1 MWRALLTTIIV
12 MLTSVLA
19 QAEEEILMNMS
30 HDQVAITAG
39 FEGSQIIIF
48 GAVKRETEIPK
59 DPLNVIVTIS
69 GPKEAIQV
77 RRKSRKFGI
86 WINTDI
92 VEVDEAPSFYAV
104 ATSAPWDDV
113 LSATEDL
120 RYKISIPLAIRS
132 VGAPSTVQDSQSF
145 TEALIRINTANE
157 LYSILPS
164 SVNIQDNT
172 LFHTAIDL
180 PANLV
185 EGNYEARV
193 FLTRN
198 QSVVSQYN
206 TKLDVKKVGLERFLF
221 NMSRDMPLAY
231 ALMSLVIA
239 GVMGWAASAIFT
251 AIRSR

>member
-1 MWRALLTTIIV
+1 MLRATLAILVT
-12 MLTSVLA
+12 MLTGALA
-19 QAEEEILMNMS
+19 HADEEILMNMS

-39 FEGSQIIIF
+39 FDGSQIIIF
-48 GAVKRETEIPK
+48 GAVKRETEIPE
-59 DPLNVIVTIS
+59 DPLHVIVTVS
-69 GPKEAIQV
+69 GPKEAVQV

-92 VEVDEAPSFYAV
+92 VDVDEAPSFYAI
-104 ATSAPWDDV
+104 ATTAPWEEV

-132 VGAPSTVQDSQSF
+132 VGAPSSVQDPQSF
-145 TEALIRINTANE
+145 SEALIRINTANE

-164 SVNIQDNT
+164 TVTIQDST
-172 LFHTAIDL
+172 LFHAAIDL

-185 EGNYEARV
+185 EGDYEARV

-198 QSVVSQYN
+198 QSVVSQYD

-221 NMSRDMPLAY
+221 NMSRDMPLIY
-231 ALMSLVIA
+231 AIMSLVIA

-251 AIRSR
+251 AIRAR